1 MHNMQQHTQNFH
13 ITQGKKLFGTEKEEE
28 GRMEMRGTSLK
39 RNERQRPLERANA
52 RVSVCFTLK
61 AALISMK
68 ELKVVR

>member
-1 MHNMQQHTQNFH
+1 MQQHTQNLFR
-13 ITQGKKLFGTEKEEE
+13 KKMVRKEKEEE

-39 RNERQRPLERANA
+39 KRNERQRQLERANG